1 MKPVVTIIGT
11 AVAVVLTACGT
22 PGQPPAAPAPASAAA
37 GPAAKAPANAQLQL
51 KQASGTYRCELGRSV
66 GVQRDARDASRI
78 EVAWAGN
85 RYAMQ
90 RFNSHSGLPRF
101 EDRSSGLVWI
111 DLPWK
116 GMLLDSASGQPLAN
130 ECKPS

>member
-1 MKPVVTIIGT
+1 MKPVVTFVGA
-11 AVAVVLTACGT
+11 AVAVVLNACGT
-22 PGQPPAAPAPASAAA
+22 PAQPPVAPAPVPSA
-37 GPAAKAPANAQLQL
+37 PAAKAPANPQLQL
-51 KQASGTYRCELGRSV
+51 KLASGLYRCELGHSV
-66 GVQRDARDASRI
+66 GVQRDSRDANRI

-90 RFNSHSGLPRF
+90 RFDSHSGLPRF
-101 EDRSSGLVWI
+101 EDRKTGLVWI

-116 GMLLDSASGQPLAN
+116 GMLLDGTSGQPLAN